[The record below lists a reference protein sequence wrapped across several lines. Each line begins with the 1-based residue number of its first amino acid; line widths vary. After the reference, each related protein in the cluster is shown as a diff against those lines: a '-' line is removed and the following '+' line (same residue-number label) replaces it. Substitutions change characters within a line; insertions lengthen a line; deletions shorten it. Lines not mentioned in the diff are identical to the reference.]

1 MQPSRNGLDEEL
13 EAVYERDLRTTEVG
27 YGPADSVSEVKGV
40 FCDCGVENARHRMW
54 EDTPDD
60 RISQSRVKSLIKSAT
75 TTLEE
80 KGVNIHRPTL
90 ARHALQR
97 RRDGQHIDECIGQAV
112 EASIVA
118 EINSD

>member
-1 MQPSRNGLDEEL
+1 M
-13 EAVYERDLRTTEVG
+13 
-27 YGPADSVSEVKGV
+27 
-40 FCDCGVENARHRMW
+40 ENARHRLW
-54 EDTPDD
+54 EDAPDD

-75 TTLEE
+75 ATLEE

-90 ARHALQR
+90 VRHALQR
-97 RRDGQHIDECIGQAV
+97 RRDGQHIDECIGQAT